1 MGFDSG
7 LGWRYPLAILR
18 KRIRR
23 ANRVTKHL
31 LDENDVLRLLHEVV
45 DRAGG
50 QSAWARRSG
59 IDRTQLNQVLRGRRR
74 LSPTIVQ
81 ALKLKKV
88 VAYERKQGATDRTRI
103 VEGG

>member
-1 MGFDSG
+1 MDSTRAWAG
-7 LGWRYPLAILR
+7 AILWPYCVSVFGGE
-18 KRIRR
+18 
-23 ANRVTKHL
+23 RVTKQL
-31 LDENDVLRLLHEVV
+31 LDENGVLRLLHEVV

-88 VAYERKQGATDRTRI
+88 VAYEPLA
-103 VEGG
+103 

>member
-1 MGFDSG
+1 MENDSQYEEAMIFQFKADARG
-7 LGWRYPLAILR
+7 RSVILG
-18 KRIRR
+18 

-59 IDRTQLNQVLRGRRR
+59 VNRVHLNKVLRGKRPLTR
-74 LSPTIVQ
+74 TILQ

-88 VAYERKQGATDRTRI
+88 YTAGPLR
-103 VEGG
+103 

>member
-1 MGFDSG
+1 MENDSQYEEAMIFQFKADARG
-7 LGWRYPLAILR
+7 RSVILG
-18 KRIRR
+18 

-45 DRAGG
+45 DRAGS

-59 IDRTQLNQVLRGRRR
+59 VDRTQLNGVLRGKRR
-74 LSPTIVQ
+74 LSPTIIQ

-88 VAYERKQGATDRTRI
+88 VAYERKQ
-103 VEGG
+103 

>member
-1 MGFDSG
+1 MT
-7 LGWRYPLAILR
+7 RR
-18 KRIRR
+18 KGRR
-23 ANRVTKHL
+23 AKGAKRVPIKHL

-59 IDRTQLNQVLRGRRR
+59 VDRGNLNQVLTGRRR
-74 LSPTIVQ
+74 LPPAIMR

-88 VAYERKQGATDRTRI
+88 VGYELKR
-103 VEGG
+103 

>member
-1 MGFDSG
+1 LMGFASR
-7 LGWRYPLAILR
+7 LGWRYPFAILR

-31 LDENDVLRLLHEVV
+31 LDENDVLRLLNEVV

-59 IDRTQLNQVLRGRRR
+59 VDRPLLNQVLRGKRP
-74 LSPTIVQ
+74 LPPTIIQ

-88 VAYERKQGATDRTRI
+88 VAYERRERFDSGA
-103 VEGG
+103 G